1 MKKNRLQ
8 VGIDFSMK
16 KADFCLLHPDGEPLE
31 QHRSFSNTTSGYS
44 KARRFLL
51 ETIQEHDFDGVDI
64 SGEATNYY
72 WFPFFRM
79 LTQDHELTDE
89 ILDLYLLNPRWVKWF
104 KKSLPQ
110 DNKTDADD
118 PYYIAE
124 RTRQKHP
131 SYTWELREE
140 WLTLRFYTRLRF
152 RLANLLGNEKNYFL
166 TFLFLRSSAYKSS
179 KCFSDVFGATSQQV
193 LTAEPLFEELDT
205 LSTEDLAAYLYELSG
220 HHLDNPKGNA
230 RKLKKAIS
238 ESFPLGETLTP
249 PVQRILNLTLENIHF
264 IESLIAQVDEWI
276 EHEVRTHHPEVLV
289 LATIPGVGPV
299 FSAGIAAEIGGLQ
312 RFFDPLKYDKKRNR
326 YRSRN
331 LRDVEDAVAKIA
343 GLWWPRSSSGGFE
356 SEDRHMVKSS
366 NHYLR
371 YYLIQAAN
379 VMRRHIPEYSRFYA
393 RKHRESTKHKHKRA
407 LVLTARKSVGLVVGL
422 LHRNEA
428 YRPKET

>member
-31 QHRSFSNTTSGYS
+31 RHRSFSNTVSGYS

-51 ETIQEHDFDGVDI
+51 EAIQEHSYEGIDI

-79 LTQDHELTDE
+79 LAQDHELTDE
-89 ILDLYLLNPRWVKWF
+89 ILDIYLLNPRWVKWF

-131 SYTWELREE
+131 SYTWELQEE
-140 WLTLRFYTRLRF
+140 WMVLRFYTRLRF
-152 RLANLLGNEKNYFL
+152 RLANLLGSEKNYFQ

-179 KCFSDVFGATSQQV
+179 KCFSDVFGATSRQILTEKPV
-193 LTAEPLFEELDT
+193 LEELDT
-205 LSTEDLAAYLYELSG
+205 LSTEDLTAHLHELSG
-220 HHLDNPKGNA
+220 HHLENPQNNA
-230 RKLKKAIS
+230 QKLKKALR

-249 PVQRILNLTLENIHF
+249 PVQRILDLTLENIQF
-264 IESLIAQVDEWI
+264 IENQIAQVNELI
-276 EHEVRTHHPEVLV
+276 EIEVRTHHPEVLA
-289 LATIPGVGPV
+289 LATIPGVGSV

-312 RFFDPLKYDKKRNR
+312 RYFDPPKYDKKRNR

-331 LRDVEDAVAKIA
+331 LRDVEDAVAKMA

-379 VMRRHIPEYSRFYA
+379 VMRRHIPEYSRYYA
-393 RKHRESTKHKHKRA
+393 RKYRESSKHKHKRA
-407 LVLTARKSVGLVVGL
+407 LVLTTRKSVGLIVGL